1 MDLEQIDIH
10 ELLPQREPFVMV
22 DKLVYFDEKTTTTSF
37 LVREDNLFVE
47 NDRLN
52 ACALAENIAQT
63 CAARLGYVNKYILK
77 RGIQIGFIGAVKDMK
92 VIDTPVVG
100 DVLTTT
106 IHVLEQIM
114 GLTLVTAVIRIGD
127 RVVTTAEMKIAL
139 ADEVAAEQPISQ
151 NAQTERESRKN

>member
-47 NDRLN
+47 NGRLN

-63 CAARLGYVNKYILK
+63 CAARLGIFSSEAY
-77 RGIQIGFIGAVKDMK
+77 R
-92 VIDTPVVG
+92 
-100 DVLTTT
+100 
-106 IHVLEQIM
+106 
-114 GLTLVTAVIRIGD
+114 
-127 RVVTTAEMKIAL
+127 
-139 ADEVAAEQPISQ
+139 
-151 NAQTERESRKN
+151 

>member
-22 DKLVYFDEKTTTTSF
+22 DKLVYFDEKTTTASF

-47 NDRLN
+47 NGRLN

-127 RVVTTAEMKIAL
+127 RVITTAEMKIAL
-139 ADEVAAEQPISQ
+139 ADEVAAEQPVSQ
-151 NAQTERESRKN
+151 KAQTERKS

>member
-1 MDLEQIDIH
+1 MDLGQIDIH

-47 NDRLN
+47 NGRLN

-139 ADEVAAEQPISQ
+139 ADEVAAEQPVSQ
-151 NAQTERESRKN
+151 KAQTERKS

>member
-47 NDRLN
+47 NGRLN

-106 IHVLEQIM
+106 IHVLKQIM

-139 ADEVAAEQPISQ
+139 ADEVAAEQPVSQ
-151 NAQTERESRKN
+151 KAQTERKS

>member
-22 DKLVYFDEKTTTTSF
+22 DKFVYFDEKNTTTSF

-47 NDRLN
+47 NGRLN

-139 ADEVAAEQPISQ
+139 ADEVAAEQPVSQ
-151 NAQTERESRKN
+151 KAQTERKS

>member
-114 GLTLVTAVIRIGD
+114 GLTLVTAVIGIGD

-151 NAQTERESRKN
+151 NAQT

>member
-22 DKLVYFDEKTTTTSF
+22 DKLAYFDEKTTTTSF

-47 NDRLN
+47 NGRLN

-151 NAQTERESRKN
+151 NAQT

>member
-22 DKLVYFDEKTTTTSF
+22 DKLVYFDEKTATTSF

-47 NDRLN
+47 NGRLN

-139 ADEVAAEQPISQ
+139 ADEVAAEQPVSQ
-151 NAQTERESRKN
+151 KAQTERKS

>member
-47 NDRLN
+47 NGRLN

-77 RGIQIGFIGAVKDMK
+77 RGIQIGFIGAVEDMK

-139 ADEVAAEQPISQ
+139 ADEVAAEQPVSQ
-151 NAQTERESRKN
+151 KAQTERKS

>member
-47 NDRLN
+47 NGRLN

-114 GLTLVTAVIRIGD
+114 GLALVTAVIRIGD

-151 NAQTERESRKN
+151 NAQT

>member
-47 NDRLN
+47 NGRLN

-114 GLTLVTAVIRIGD
+114 GLPLVTAVIRIGD

-139 ADEVAAEQPISQ
+139 ADEVAAEQPVSQ
-151 NAQTERESRKN
+151 KAQTERKS

>member
-47 NDRLN
+47 NGRLN

-92 VIDTPVVG
+92 VIDTSVVG

-139 ADEVAAEQPISQ
+139 ADEVAAEQPVSQ
-151 NAQTERESRKN
+151 KAQTERKS

>member
-22 DKLVYFDEKTTTTSF
+22 DKLVYFDEKNTTTSF

-47 NDRLN
+47 NGRLN

-63 CAARLGYVNKYILK
+63 CAARLGYVNRYILK

-139 ADEVAAEQPISQ
+139 ADEVAAEQPVSQ
-151 NAQTERESRKN
+151 KAQTERKS

>member
-22 DKLVYFDEKTTTTSF
+22 DKLVYFDEKTTTASF

-47 NDRLN
+47 NGRLN

-139 ADEVAAEQPISQ
+139 ADEVAVEQPISQ
-151 NAQTERESRKN
+151 NAQT

>member
-47 NDRLN
+47 NGRLN

-114 GLTLVTAVIRIGD
+114 RLTLVTAVIRIGD

-139 ADEVAAEQPISQ
+139 ADEVAAEQPVSQ
-151 NAQTERESRKN
+151 KAQTERKS

>member
-47 NDRLN
+47 NGRLN

-114 GLTLVTAVIRIGD
+114 GLTLVTAVIRIED

-151 NAQTERESRKN
+151 NAQT

>member
-47 NDRLN
+47 NGRLN

-151 NAQTERESRKN
+151 NAQT

>member
-47 NDRLN
+47 NGRLN

-77 RGIQIGFIGAVKDMK
+77 RGIQVGFIGAVKDMK

-139 ADEVAAEQPISQ
+139 ADEVAAEQPVSQ
-151 NAQTERESRKN
+151 KAQTERKS

>member
-10 ELLPQREPFVMV
+10 ELLPQRKPFVMV

-47 NDRLN
+47 NGRLN

-77 RGIQIGFIGAVKDMK
+77 RGIQVGFIGAVKDMK

-139 ADEVAAEQPISQ
+139 ADEVAVEQPVSQ
-151 NAQTERESRKN
+151 KAQTERKS

>member
-37 LVREDNLFVE
+37 LVRENNLFVE
-47 NDRLN
+47 NGRLN

-151 NAQTERESRKN
+151 NAQT

>member
-47 NDRLN
+47 NGRLN
-52 ACALAENIAQT
+52 ACALAESIAQT

-151 NAQTERESRKN
+151 NAQT

>member
-47 NDRLN
+47 NGRLN

-92 VIDTPVVG
+92 VMDTPVVG

-139 ADEVAAEQPISQ
+139 ADEVAAEQPVSQ
-151 NAQTERESRKN
+151 KAQTERKS

>member
-47 NDRLN
+47 NGRLN

-114 GLTLVTAVIRIGD
+114 GLTLVTAVIRIGG

-139 ADEVAAEQPISQ
+139 AGEVAAEQPISQ
-151 NAQTERESRKN
+151 NAQT

>member
-47 NDRLN
+47 NGRLN

-77 RGIQIGFIGAVKDMK
+77 RGIQIGFIGAVKDLK

-139 ADEVAAEQPISQ
+139 ADEVAAEQPVSQ
-151 NAQTERESRKN
+151 KAQTERKS

>member
-47 NDRLN
+47 NGRLN

-77 RGIQIGFIGAVKDMK
+77 RGIQIGFIGAVKDLK

-139 ADEVAAEQPISQ
+139 ADEVAVEQPVSQ
-151 NAQTERESRKN
+151 KAQTERKS

>member
-10 ELLPQREPFVMV
+10 ELLPQRELFVMV

-47 NDRLN
+47 NGRLN

-77 RGIQIGFIGAVKDMK
+77 RGIQIGFIGAVKDLK

-139 ADEVAAEQPISQ
+139 ADEVAVEQPVSQ
-151 NAQTERESRKN
+151 KAQTERKS

>member
-47 NDRLN
+47 NGRLN

-139 ADEVAAEQPISQ
+139 ADEVAAEQPVSQ
-151 NAQTERESRKN
+151 KAQTERNS

>member
-22 DKLVYFDEKTTTTSF
+22 DKLVYFDEKTTTASF

-47 NDRLN
+47 NGRLN

-139 ADEVAAEQPISQ
+139 ADEVAAEQLVSQ
-151 NAQTERESRKN
+151 KVQTERKS

>member
-47 NDRLN
+47 NGRLN

-77 RGIQIGFIGAVKDMK
+77 RGIQIGFIGAVKDLK

-139 ADEVAAEQPISQ
+139 AGEVAAEQPISQ
-151 NAQTERESRKN
+151 NAQT

>member
-47 NDRLN
+47 NGRLN

-77 RGIQIGFIGAVKDMK
+77 RGIQIGFIGAVKDLK

-139 ADEVAAEQPISQ
+139 ADEVAAEQPVSQ
-151 NAQTERESRKN
+151 KTQTERES

>member
-47 NDRLN
+47 NGRLN

-114 GLTLVTAVIRIGD
+114 GLSLVTAVIRIGD

-139 ADEVAAEQPISQ
+139 ADEVAAEQPVSQ
-151 NAQTERESRKN
+151 KAQTERKS

>member
-47 NDRLN
+47 NGRLN

-114 GLTLVTAVIRIGD
+114 GLTLVTAVIRSGHYC
-127 RVVTTAEMKIAL
+127 
-139 ADEVAAEQPISQ
+139 
-151 NAQTERESRKN
+151 

>member
-1 MDLEQIDIH
+1 
-10 ELLPQREPFVMV
+10 
-22 DKLVYFDEKTTTTSF
+22 
-37 LVREDNLFVE
+37 
-47 NDRLN
+47 
-52 ACALAENIAQT
+52 
-63 CAARLGYVNKYILK
+63 LGYVNKYILK

-139 ADEVAAEQPISQ
+139 ADEVAAEQPVSQ
-151 NAQTERESRKN
+151 KAQTERKS

>member
-1 MDLEQIDIH
+1 MEQIDIH

-47 NDRLN
+47 NGRLN

-139 ADEVAAEQPISQ
+139 ADEVAAEQPVSQ
-151 NAQTERESRKN
+151 KAQTERKS